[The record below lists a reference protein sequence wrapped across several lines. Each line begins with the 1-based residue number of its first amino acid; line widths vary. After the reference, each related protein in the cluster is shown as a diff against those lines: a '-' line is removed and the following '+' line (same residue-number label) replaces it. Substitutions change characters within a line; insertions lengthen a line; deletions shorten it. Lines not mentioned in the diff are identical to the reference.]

1 MNELLALLKG
11 FAPAI
16 ATAVAGPLG
25 GAAVSMIA
33 KKFGVEDSVAAVA
46 QAIAGD
52 PEAEKKLRE
61 LDLEYAKMHL
71 ENVKD
76 ARGMQTAALAQSD
89 VFSKR
94 FVYYFASFW
103 SLCAVVY
110 IAFITFAAIPAANIR
125 FADTILGFLLGTVV
139 ATILNFFYGT
149 SKSSQDKTDKLAE
162 MAKANQ

>member
-1 MNELLALLKG
+1 MDDLLGLIKG

-33 KKFGVEDSVAAVA
+33 KKFGVENTVAAVA

-61 LDLEYAKMHL
+61 LDLEYAKMHM

-76 ARGMQTAALAQSD
+76 ARAMQTAALAQSD

-94 FVYYFASFW
+94 FVYYFAAFW
-103 SLCAVVY
+103 SFASCLY
-110 IAFITFAAIPAANIR
+110 IGFITFGDIPMANIR

-149 SKSSQDKTDKLAE
+149 SKSSQDKTDKMAE
-162 MAKANQ
+162 MVKASQ